1 MVEKRAKNGRNGF
14 HKGRLILGARRISAP
29 DELRVLSDEQLRQII
44 DKNAQKYLGINV
56 RQFLR
61 RLNTNRPL
69 RSPAWR
75 PIEMMA
81 SLLRSTAE

>member
-1 MVEKRAKNGRNGF
+1 MAKTLTNDRNGF
-14 HKGRLILGARRISAP
+14 HKGRGAPGARRADLSELRILSD
-29 DELRVLSDEQLRQII
+29 DELKKII

-61 RLNTNRPL
+61 RLNSNRPL
-69 RSPAWR
+69 KSPAWG

>member
-1 MVEKRAKNGRNGF
+1 MAKTLTNNRNGF
-14 HKGRLILGARRISAP
+14 HKRGAVGAHHADQS
-29 DELRVLSDEQLRQII
+29 DELRILSDDELKKII

-61 RLNTNRPL
+61 RLNSNKPL
-69 RSPAWR
+69 KSPAWG

>member
-1 MVEKRAKNGRNGF
+1 MAKTLTNARNGF
-14 HKGRLILGARRISAP
+14 HKGRGAPGVHRADPSNELRILSD
-29 DELRVLSDEQLRQII
+29 DELKKII
-44 DKNAQKYLGINV
+44 DKNAQKYLGINL

-61 RLNTNRPL
+61 RLNSNKPL
-69 RSPAWR
+69 KSPAWG